1 MSSED
6 GVMFLMTQ
14 MKNSLGPLILS
25 SVLAACG
32 GGGGG
37 GSSPTPPPTGGG
49 TPPPQTV
56 TKTFTVS
63 VTDVDASQPST
74 GESIAVDASAISST
88 GTVVVSQ

>member
-1 MSSED
+1 
-6 GVMFLMTQ
+6 MFPMTQ
-14 MKNSLGPLILS
+14 MKNILGPLILS

-32 GGGGG
+32 GGGG
-37 GSSPTPPPTGGG
+37 SSTTPPPTGGG

-63 VTDVDASQPST
+63 VTDVDASQTST

>member
-1 MSSED
+1 
-6 GVMFLMTQ
+6 MFPMTQ
-14 MKNSLGPLILS
+14 MKNILGPLILS
-25 SVLAACG
+25 SVLAACGGG

-74 GESIAVDASAISST
+74 GEPIAVDASAISST

>member
-1 MSSED
+1 
-6 GVMFLMTQ
+6 MFPMTQ
-14 MKNSLGPLILS
+14 MKNILGPLILS
-25 SVLAACG
+25 AVLAAC
-32 GGGGG
+32 GGGG

-63 VTDVDASQPST
+63 VAGVDASQTST

>member
-1 MSSED
+1 
-6 GVMFLMTQ
+6 MFPMTQ
-14 MKNSLGPLILS
+14 MKNILGPLILS

>member
-1 MSSED
+1 
-6 GVMFLMTQ
+6 MFLMTQ

-25 SVLAACG
+25 SVLAAC

-74 GESIAVDASAISST
+74 GEPIAVDASAISST

>member
-1 MSSED
+1 
-6 GVMFLMTQ
+6 MFLMTQ

-37 GSSPTPPPTGGG
+37 SSPTPPPTGGV

-63 VTDVDASQPST
+63 VTDVVASQPST

>member
-1 MSSED
+1 
-6 GVMFLMTQ
+6 MFPMTQ

>member
-1 MSSED
+1 
-6 GVMFLMTQ
+6 MFLMTQ

-25 SVLAACG
+25 SVLAAC

>member
-1 MSSED
+1 
-6 GVMFLMTQ
+6 MFLMTQ

-37 GSSPTPPPTGGG
+37 GSSTTPPPTGGG

-56 TKTFTVS
+56 TKTYTVS
-63 VTDVDASQPST
+63 VTGVDASQTST

>member
-1 MSSED
+1 
-6 GVMFLMTQ
+6 MFLMTQ

-25 SVLAACG
+25 SVLAAC

-63 VTDVDASQPST
+63 VTDVDASQTST

>member
-1 MSSED
+1 
-6 GVMFLMTQ
+6 MFLMTQ

-37 GSSPTPPPTGGG
+37 SSPTPPPTGGG

-56 TKTFTVS
+56 TKTYTVS
-63 VTDVDASQPST
+63 VTDVDASQTST

>member
-1 MSSED
+1 
-6 GVMFLMTQ
+6 MFPMTQ
-14 MKNSLGPLILS
+14 MKNILGPLILS
-25 SVLAACG
+25 SVLAAC

-63 VTDVDASQPST
+63 VTDVDASQTST

>member
-1 MSSED
+1 
-6 GVMFLMTQ
+6 MFPMTQ
-14 MKNSLGPLILS
+14 MKNILGPLILS

-37 GSSPTPPPTGGG
+37 GSSTTPPPTGGG

-56 TKTFTVS
+56 TKTYTVS
-63 VTDVDASQPST
+63 VTDVDASQTST

>member
-1 MSSED
+1 
-6 GVMFLMTQ
+6 MFLMTQ

-25 SVLAACG
+25 SVLAAC

-63 VTDVDASQPST
+63 VTDVDASRPST

>member
-1 MSSED
+1 
-6 GVMFLMTQ
+6 MFPMTQ
-14 MKNSLGPLILS
+14 MKNILGPLILS
-25 SVLAACG
+25 SVLAAC

>member
-1 MSSED
+1 
-6 GVMFLMTQ
+6 MFLMTQ

-37 GSSPTPPPTGGG
+37 SSPTPPPTGGV

>member
-1 MSSED
+1 
-6 GVMFLMTQ
+6 MFPMTQ
-14 MKNSLGPLILS
+14 MKNILGPLILS

-63 VTDVDASQPST
+63 VTDVDASQTST

>member
-1 MSSED
+1 
-6 GVMFLMTQ
+6 MFPMTQ
-14 MKNSLGPLILS
+14 MKNILGPLILS

-32 GGGGG
+32 GGGSGG

>member
-1 MSSED
+1 
-6 GVMFLMTQ
+6 MFPMTQ

-25 SVLAACG
+25 SVLAACGGG

-56 TKTFTVS
+56 TKTYTVS
-63 VTDVDASQPST
+63 VTGVDASQTST

>member
-1 MSSED
+1 
-6 GVMFLMTQ
+6 MFPMTQ

-25 SVLAACG
+25 SVLAAC

-56 TKTFTVS
+56 TKTYTVS
-63 VTDVDASQPST
+63 VTGVDASQTST

>member
-1 MSSED
+1 
-6 GVMFLMTQ
+6 MFPMTQ

-25 SVLAACG
+25 AVLAAC

>member
-1 MSSED
+1 
-6 GVMFLMTQ
+6 MFPMTQ

-25 SVLAACG
+25 SVLAAC

-63 VTDVDASQPST
+63 VTDVDASQTST

>member
-1 MSSED
+1 MSCED

-25 SVLAACG
+25 SVLAAC

-63 VTDVDASQPST
+63 VTDVDASQTST

>member
-1 MSSED
+1 
-6 GVMFLMTQ
+6 MFLMTQ

-37 GSSPTPPPTGGG
+37 SSPTPPPTGGG

-56 TKTFTVS
+56 TKTYTVS
-63 VTDVDASQPST
+63 VTGVDASQTST

>member
-1 MSSED
+1 
-6 GVMFLMTQ
+6 MFPMTQ

-25 SVLAACG
+25 SVLAAC